1 MLITE
6 QGLRSALVAQL
17 GCVLTTETV
26 AAILCAAIDRQDRAI
41 DPTIFR
47 PETHGA
53 LTFAVES
60 FRDVLDE
67 LKPLHAA
74 HFAETERHLAG
85 FKLAADYDYMAER
98 ERMGALLQF
107 TARNDTGQLVGNLR
121 MYVNKSLHT
130 NNLFAEEDTFYLL
143 PAVRR
148 GRNAMNFIQY
158 AERLLVG
165 IVGVD
170 EIRATTKT
178 TNAMGK
184 IFVYLGYHHVSSQYI
199 KVMRHESS

>member
-6 QGLRSALVAQL
+6 QGLRSALHAQL

-26 AAILCAAIDRQDRAI
+26 AAILCAAIDRVDHAI
-41 DPTIFR
+41 DPAIFR
-47 PETHGA
+47 PETHGE

-60 FRDVLDE
+60 FRDVLPE
-67 LKPLHAA
+67 LEPLHAA

-85 FKLAADYDYMAER
+85 FKLAPNYDYMAER

-107 TARNDTGQLVGNLR
+107 TARGVDGKLVGNLR
-121 MYVNKSLHT
+121 MYVNRSLHT

-170 EIRATTKT
+170 EIRADTKT
-178 TNAMGK
+178 ANGVDKLFRYMGYTHVASKFIK
-184 IFVYLGYHHVSSQYI
+184 II
-199 KVMRHESS
+199 KRS